1 MPKPVRYPAKLR
13 GRLAEMR
20 QARQMAAEDKARVE
34 QMRAH
39 RREGADHSAHRGIRV
54 SALALAMVGRRLT

>member
-1 MPKPVRYPAKLR
+1 
-13 GRLAEMR
+13 MR